1 MKVVMKKKKEEFI
14 KLLRK
19 NKVRKKVI
27 EAYEQI
33 NQLDFFDEAFSKKL
47 YTDQPVPIG
56 SGHVSDPPL
65 ALARMLHYLDLKNTS
80 RVLEIGTGSAY
91 STALLSF
98 MAKDVFS
105 IEYLENLAREARLKM
120 NNVDISNVRLFAG
133 DGFYLED
140 ALGRFDAI
148 IICAACQKRPIP
160 LMAHLKPGGKMVFPM
175 GPAYRQQIAVM
186 SNTVDENNGTAYPTK
201 FHEFCEFPLAIGP
214 FGLDIN
220 RFNMDD

>member
-1 MKVVMKKKKEEFI
+1 MKKKKEEFI

-27 EAYEQI
+27 EAYEQVK
-33 NQLDFFDEAFSKKL
+33 QLDFFDEAFSKKL
-47 YTDQPVPIG
+47 YTEQPVPIG
-56 SGHVSDPPL
+56 SGNMSDPPV
-65 ALARMLHYLDLKNTS
+65 ALARMLHYLDLKKTS
-80 RVLEIGTGSAY
+80 KVLEIGTGSGY

-98 MAKDVFS
+98 MAEDVFS
-105 IEYLENLAREARLKM
+105 IEFLENLAREARLKM

-140 ALGRFDAI
+140 EIGRFDAI

-160 LMAHLKPGGKMVFPM
+160 LTAHLKPGGKMVFPM
-175 GPAYRQQIAVM
+175 GPAYRQQVAVM
-186 SNTVDENNGTAYPTK
+186 SNTVDENSGTAYPTK